1 MCCVCLQL
9 FMAMNTLSEAGI
21 VHCDL
26 KPDNIMFVSKEQRK
40 IKLIDFGLS
49 LLSSR
54 ARPGVM
60 LQATSYRAPEI
71 LLGLPFDHG
80 IDLWGTGCILAFLY
94 LRCNLFRARFGYE
107 TVSRCLRVHRHQA
120 PSISTVLSELFF

>member
-1 MCCVCLQL
+1 
-9 FMAMNTLSEAGI
+9 MAMSTLSEAGI

-26 KPDNIMFVSKEQRK
+26 KPDNIMFVSKEQKR

-54 ARPGVM
+54 VRPGVM

-80 IDLWGTGCILAFLY
+80 IDLWGAGCILAFLY

-107 TVSRCLRVHRHQA
+107 TVSRSLRVQRH
-120 PSISTVLSELFF
+120 

>member
-1 MCCVCLQL
+1 
-9 FMAMNTLSEAGI
+9 MAMNMLKEAGI
-21 VHCDL
+21 VHSDL
-26 KPDNIMFVSKEQRK
+26 KPDNVMFVNKEQRQ

-49 LLSSR
+49 LLSSTV
-54 ARPGVM
+54 RPGLM
-60 LQATSYRAPEI
+60 LQANSYRAPEI

-107 TVSRCLRVHRHQA
+107 TVSRSPRVHHH
-120 PSISTVLSELFF
+120 